1 MSNPWIKPSD
11 YDPTFGFNSMSSGT
25 VEGSPSSFNFGWN
38 HDNPLNIGEQPT
50 SGGSQWGNIFSAL
63 EKANSWKNKEEQSGY
78 GGGFGQGFKGGP
90 ISGGSYQDL
99 GKGKGI
105 FQYQHAP
112 MAGVIHPA
120 QKQKSKGF
128 FDRVL
133 NAGFGFTKG
142 ALTGQP
148 HMAGIGA
155 AQGFLA

>member
-1 MSNPWIKPSD
+1 MANPWIKPSD
-11 YDPTFGFNSMSSGT
+11 YEPTFGFNSMSSGT

-105 FQYQHAP
+105 FQYHHAP
-112 MAGVIHPA
+112 IAGIINHP
-120 QKQKSKGF
+120 QKQKSRGLLGTLGGIATGLAGVG
-128 FDRVL
+128 VL
-133 NAGFGFTKG
+133 GPWGMAAGMG
-142 ALTGQP
+142 AQMLDS
-148 HMAGIGA
+148 
-155 AQGFLA
+155 